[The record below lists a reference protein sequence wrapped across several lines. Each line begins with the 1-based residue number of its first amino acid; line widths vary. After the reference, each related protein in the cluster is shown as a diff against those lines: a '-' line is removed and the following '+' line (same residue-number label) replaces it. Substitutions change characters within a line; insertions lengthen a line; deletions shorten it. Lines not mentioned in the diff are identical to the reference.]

1 MSLFLAKLSQNNTNI
16 SHSYKTKA
24 VIKFQKNP
32 PKRLFSDMNSRLSK
46 KSSVAY
52 HKNQNKVTL
61 EMKVNYT
68 TGRT

>member
-1 MSLFLAKLSQNNTNI
+1 MII

-52 HKNQNKVTL
+52 HKNQNKVT
-61 EMKVNYT
+61 
-68 TGRT
+68 

>member
-1 MSLFLAKLSQNNTNI
+1 MNI

-52 HKNQNKVTL
+52 HKNQNKVTS

-68 TGRT
+68 TGRTWLF